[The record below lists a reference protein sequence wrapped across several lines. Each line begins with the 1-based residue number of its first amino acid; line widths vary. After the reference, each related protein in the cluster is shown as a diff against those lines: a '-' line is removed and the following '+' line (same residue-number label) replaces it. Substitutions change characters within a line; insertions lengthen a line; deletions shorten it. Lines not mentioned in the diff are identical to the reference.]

1 MKKYI
6 FLILLTIRVFNVF
19 SQNTNTPNLSLEET
33 VKYINNILPIIGET
47 TNSLGGKLLDTKIEC
62 DVFGNIIMRG
72 KIVYN
77 DNTEQKFQSTFS
89 LKDVNIVWIGETH
102 YSNGD
107 FAGYQLRFEKSKYT
121 VPISTLQINDKEMGD
136 RVAKAFMYL
145 KKISKADPF
154 K

>member
-6 FLILLTIRVFNVF
+6 LLILLTVFIFISF
-19 SQNTNTPNLSLEET
+19 SQNTNSQNLSLDET

-47 TNSLGGKLLDTKIEC
+47 TNTFGGRILDSKIEC
-62 DVFGNIIMRG
+62 DMFGNITMSG

-77 DNTEQKFQSTFS
+77 DNSEQKFQSTIS
-89 LKDVNIVWIGETH
+89 LKDVNIIWVGETH
-102 YSNGD
+102 YSNGN
-107 FAGYQLRFEKSKYT
+107 FAGYQLRFEKSKNT
-121 VPISTLQINDKEMGD
+121 IPIHTLEINNKEMGD

-145 KKISKADPF
+145 RKISKPDPF